1 MPPQSSLDRS
11 EFRAGLRASLPLL
24 VAVGPFGLIT
34 GVAMAAGGIPP
45 LEAMAMSVL
54 VYAGASMLAATQ
66 LIAAGA
72 PALVVVLAA
81 FIVNLRLFM
90 YSASIRPYLAG
101 ESLGRRLL
109 VSYALVDNPYALF
122 MQRYGTHPQ
131 APGKFEYFLGMSVP
145 IWLCWQGTVA
155 IGIAAGARLP
165 AAWKLEFAAPLAFI
179 AMTIPFLR
187 GRPMLAA
194 ALSAGATAVL
204 ANGLPFKLG
213 LALAAGVGICFG
225 LLFESLSR
233 AKAT

>member
-1 MPPQSSLDRS
+1 
-11 EFRAGLRASLPLL
+11 
-24 VAVGPFGLIT
+24 
-34 GVAMAAGGIPP
+34 MAAGSIPP
-45 LEAMAMSVL
+45 LQAMAMSVL

-101 ESLGRRLL
+101 EPLWRRLL

-122 MQRYGTHPQ
+122 MQRFGTHPD
-131 APGKFEYFLGMSVP
+131 APGKFQYFMGLSIP
-145 IWLCWQGTVA
+145 IWLCWQATVG
-155 IGIAAGARLP
+155 IGLAAGARLP
-165 AAWKLEFAAPLAFI
+165 AAWKLDFAAPLAFI

-194 ALSAGATAVL
+194 AASAGITAVL
-204 ANGLPFKLG
+204 ANALPLKLG
-213 LALAAGVGICFG
+213 LALAAAVGIGFG
-225 LLFESLSR
+225 LFTER
-233 AKAT
+233 IFKVKAQ